1 MDDQQ
6 INWSKLS
13 RKERRKLIKEQ
24 KRQEAA
30 GQKKRANI
38 RKWVIVG
45 LAVLLVAFG
54 IVWMVG
60 ESSKPLPG
68 LVLPDQGREHVPQAE
83 WEKFKYNS
91 NPPTS
96 GPHDKVWTKFGVYTK
111 PQGDGHLIHSLEHG
125 YIIISY
131 NCEIESQKSIQRL
144 AQDKSQKLATGSAEM
159 DSCLDFVSKLKE
171 RVKKD
176 AWKLILVPR
185 PNLDANFAL
194 TGWRRIDK
202 FNTEEANMD
211 RVNSFV
217 RSLRNSGP
225 EKTME

>member
-1 MDDQQ
+1 MDEQQ
-6 INWSKLS
+6 IGWSTLS

-45 LAVLLVAFG
+45 LVVLLVAFG

-68 LVLPDQGREHVPQAE
+68 KEVADQGREHVPQAE

-91 NPPTS
+91 SPPTS
-96 GPHDKVWTKFGVYTK
+96 GPHDKVWTKSGVYTK
-111 PQGDGHLIHSLEHG
+111 PQGDGHLVHSLEHG
-125 YIIISY
+125 YVVISH
-131 NCEIESQKSIQRL
+131 NCEMTNSKIKTQNSKIGTES
-144 AQDKSQKLATGSAEM
+144 AQTNKT
-159 DSCLDFVSKLKE
+159 CLEFADRLKE

-185 PNLDANFAL
+185 ETLDTNFAL

-211 RVNSFV
+211 RVNNFI
-217 RSLRNSGP
+217 RALRNSGP